1 MAAEVS
7 SENLTNATDTL
18 RTHNDVEHSVLSSSE
33 LVISSNSLEEK
44 ENAHSNSK
52 CENKIV
58 FDNEPEQLTQGT
70 VNILGLNSNAR
81 VQIISDTNAANMTG
95 NNGPIY
101 LLVSNDSPSAVIQTV
116 GSTNE
121 DAINVISTDTLKNET
136 DSAAT
141 VQIMNSEG
149 IPVNINVNDLLST
162 ITGSKASITSGNEHE
177 AQTGS
182 ILSLSSSI
190 LSTTGADTANNSQI
204 CHRQPVP
211 SSRSG
216 KYVIAKSPQVSAI
229 PNWALHLRD
238 CTMFGDTYTGY
249 VTNEVEM
256 DAVLNLY
263 KKETQSLFAI
273 RQTPSP
279 AKDETTDT
287 VRLMWKSQY
296 VPYDGIPFVN
306 VGRRAT
312 VMECEHGPRKRSN
325 ALKRMLQHHGQKH
338 ALKKIPNLTCPARL
352 FVKKVRKFP
361 QYRVPTDADPKLL
374 RQLQEQSLK
383 LVRQAGFHT
392 GEIRLYMQLPLPTAH
407 RYHNVGHCMEAFRK
421 EIEEPDDLLMES
433 IDVDSRVL
441 NKIQELVRQGFVNPF
456 IVRAAV
462 KDFVENKMELNAP
475 EQRPYKHNKAFYPPL
490 IEIQNMIQQTQAA
503 LNSGVV
509 APLPAPEIP
518 PVPIRQKRKRTTSME
533 MTSSPLIIKKIKVDQ
548 ITEDVLSSSTGKTG
562 LKSEEISE
570 SIDQSETISLSLT
583 DNQLQNFSITNFT
596 YDQLAQLAK
605 IGLLA
610 LTNAAKDTPAVSVG
624 TSESVDSNENLEH
637 PTTDTHVTLTDDDR
651 SSTLLIT
658 ANNAEDEKLKL
669 DILTSVP
676 DVLQESDSTA
686 AGNS

>member
-306 VGRRAT
+306 VG
-312 VMECEHGPRKRSN
+312 
-325 ALKRMLQHHGQKH
+325 MLWY
-338 ALKKIPNLTCPARL
+338 
-352 FVKKVRKFP
+352 F
-361 QYRVPTDADPKLL
+361 
-374 RQLQEQSLK
+374 
-383 LVRQAGFHT
+383 
-392 GEIRLYMQLPLPTAH
+392 
-407 RYHNVGHCMEAFRK
+407 
-421 EIEEPDDLLMES
+421 
-433 IDVDSRVL
+433 
-441 NKIQELVRQGFVNPF
+441 
-456 IVRAAV
+456 
-462 KDFVENKMELNAP
+462 
-475 EQRPYKHNKAFYPPL
+475 L
-490 IEIQNMIQQTQAA
+490 I
-503 LNSGVV
+503 
-509 APLPAPEIP
+509 
-518 PVPIRQKRKRTTSME
+518 
-533 MTSSPLIIKKIKVDQ
+533 
-548 ITEDVLSSSTGKTG
+548 
-562 LKSEEISE
+562 
-570 SIDQSETISLSLT
+570 
-583 DNQLQNFSITNFT
+583 
-596 YDQLAQLAK
+596 
-605 IGLLA
+605 
-610 LTNAAKDTPAVSVG
+610 
-624 TSESVDSNENLEH
+624 
-637 PTTDTHVTLTDDDR
+637 
-651 SSTLLIT
+651 
-658 ANNAEDEKLKL
+658 
-669 DILTSVP
+669 
-676 DVLQESDSTA
+676 
-686 AGNS
+686 